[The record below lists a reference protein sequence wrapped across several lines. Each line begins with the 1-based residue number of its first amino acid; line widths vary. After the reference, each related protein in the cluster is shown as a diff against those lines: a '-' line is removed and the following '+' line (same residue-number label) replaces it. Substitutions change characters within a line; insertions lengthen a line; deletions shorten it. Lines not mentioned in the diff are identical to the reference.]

1 MATYEKFIG
10 IEKFTEEQM
19 KKAWLEMVGAFNSN
33 QNTVKRSYKSSLGG
47 DFSGYRAKFDTKKI
61 TKQVTRS
68 YGSLKSGNIGIIN
81 GFKDKEESW
90 RMLNVLLH
98 DRSLHQR
105 YGQTLI
111 KATHEMDDKTK
122 AIKRKL
128 RSITNNG

>member
-81 GFKDKEESW
+81 GFKDKDESW

-98 DRSLHQR
+98 DRHLHQR

>member
-1 MATYEKFIG
+1 METYKQFIG
-10 IEKFTEEQM
+10 VEKFTEEQM

-111 KATHEMDDKTK
+111 KATHEMDDKMKT
-122 AIKRKL
+122 IKRKL

>member
-19 KKAWLEMVGAFNSN
+19 KKAWLEMVDAFNSN
-33 QNTVKRSYKSSLGG
+33 QNKVKRSYKSSLGG

-81 GFKDKEESW
+81 GFKDKDESW

-98 DRSLHQR
+98 DRHLHQR

>member
-1 MATYEKFIG
+1 MATTEVTG
-10 IEKFTEEQM
+10 LEKFTEKQV
-19 KKAWLEMVGAFNSN
+19 KKVWLDMADAFNSN
-33 QNTVKRSYKSSLGG
+33 QNTIKRKYKSSLGG

-81 GFKDKEESW
+81 GFKAKEESW

-105 YGQTLI
+105 YSRTLVR
-111 KATHEMDDKTK
+111 ATHEMDDKTK
-122 AIKRKL
+122 VIKRRL
-128 RSITNNG
+128 RSITKNG

>member
-1 MATYEKFIG
+1 MATYEQFIG

-19 KKAWLEMVGAFNSN
+19 KKAWLEMVDAFNSN
-33 QNTVKRSYKSSLGG
+33 QNKVKRSYKSSLGG

-81 GFKDKEESW
+81 GFKAKDESW

-98 DRSLHQR
+98 DRYLHQR
-105 YGQTLI
+105 YGQTLV

-122 AIKRKL
+122 TIKRKL

>member
-1 MATYEKFIG
+1 MATYEKFVG

-98 DRSLHQR
+98 DRHLHQR
-105 YGQTLI
+105 YGQTLV
-111 KATHEMDDKTK
+111 KATHEIDDKTK
-122 AIKRKL
+122 MIKRKL

>member
-1 MATYEKFIG
+1 MATYEQFIG
-10 IEKFTEEQM
+10 VEKFTEKQM
-19 KKAWLEMVGAFNSN
+19 KKAWLEMVDAFNSN

-47 DFSGYRAKFDTKKI
+47 DFSGYRAKFDTSKI

-98 DRSLHQR
+98 DRHLHQR
-105 YGQTLI
+105 YGQTLV

-122 AIKRKL
+122 TIKRKL

>member
-19 KKAWLEMVGAFNSN
+19 KKAWLEMVRAFNSN

-98 DRSLHQR
+98 DRHLHQR
-105 YGQTLI
+105 YGQTLV

-122 AIKRKL
+122 MIKRKL

>member
-1 MATYEKFIG
+1 MATTG
-10 IEKFTEEQM
+10 ITGLEKFTEKQV
-19 KKAWLEMVGAFNSN
+19 KKVWLDMADAFNSN
-33 QNTVKRSYKSSLGG
+33 QNTVKRKYKSSLGG

-81 GFKDKEESW
+81 GFKAKDESW

-105 YGQTLI
+105 YSRTLVR
-111 KATHEMDDKTK
+111 ATHEMDDKNK
-122 AIKRKL
+122 VIKRRL
-128 RSITNNG
+128 RSITQNG

>member
-1 MATYEKFIG
+1 MATTEVTG
-10 IEKFTEEQM
+10 LEKFTEKQV
-19 KKAWLEMVGAFNSN
+19 KKVWLDMADAFNSN
-33 QNTVKRSYKSSLGG
+33 QNDVKRSYKSSLGG
-47 DFSGYRAKFDTKKI
+47 NFSGYRAKFDTKKI

-105 YGQTLI
+105 YSRTLVR
-111 KATHEMDDKTK
+111 ATHEMDDKNK
-122 AIKRKL
+122 VIKRRL
-128 RSITNNG
+128 RSITQNG

>member
-1 MATYEKFIG
+1 MATTNKVTG
-10 IEKFTEEQM
+10 LEKFTEKQL
-19 KKAWLEMVGAFNSN
+19 KQVWLEMADAFNSN
-33 QNTVKRSYKSSLGG
+33 QSTVKRSYKSSLGG
-47 DFSGYRAKFDTKKI
+47 NFSGYRTKFDTKKI

-81 GFKDKEESW
+81 GFQDKEESW

-98 DRSLHQR
+98 DRHLHQR

-111 KATHEMDDKTK
+111 KATHKTDDKTK
-122 AIKRKL
+122 TIKRKL

>member
-1 MATYEKFIG
+1 MATTEVTG
-10 IEKFTEEQM
+10 LEKFTEKQV
-19 KKAWLEMVGAFNSN
+19 KKVWLDMADAFNSN

-47 DFSGYRAKFDTKKI
+47 DFSGYRAKFETSKVKKQI
-61 TKQVTRS
+61 TRS

-98 DRSLHQR
+98 DRHLHQR
-105 YGQTLI
+105 YGTKLI
-111 KATHEMDDKTK
+111 KATHKMDDKTK

-128 RSITNNG
+128 RSITSNG

>member
-1 MATYEKFIG
+1 MATTKQIKG
-10 IEKFTEEQM
+10 LEKFTEKQL
-19 KKAWLEMVGAFNSN
+19 KKVWLEMVDIFNSN

-47 DFSGYRAKFDTKKI
+47 DFSRYPVKFDTKKI
-61 TKQVTRS
+61 NKQVTRS

-90 RMLNVLLH
+90 RMLNILLH
-98 DRSLHQR
+98 DRNLHQR
-105 YGQTLI
+105 YGRTLV

-122 AIKRKL
+122 TINRKL

>member
-81 GFKDKEESW
+81 GFKAKEESW
-90 RMLNVLLH
+90 RTLNVLLH
-98 DRSLHQR
+98 DRHLHQR
-105 YGQTLI
+105 YGQTLV

-122 AIKRKL
+122 NIKRKL

>member
-1 MATYEKFIG
+1 MATTEITG
-10 IEKFTEEQM
+10 LEKFTEKQV
-19 KKAWLEMVGAFNSN
+19 KKVWLDMADAFNSN
-33 QNTVKRSYKSSLGG
+33 QNTVKRKYKSSLGG

-81 GFKDKEESW
+81 GFKAKDESW

-105 YGQTLI
+105 YSRTLVR
-111 KATHEMDDKTK
+111 ATHEMDDKNK
-122 AIKRKL
+122 VIKRRL
-128 RSITNNG
+128 RSITQNG

>member
-1 MATYEKFIG
+1 MATYDKFIG

-98 DRSLHQR
+98 DRHLHQR
-105 YGQTLI
+105 YGQTLV

-122 AIKRKL
+122 MIKRKL

>member
-1 MATYEKFIG
+1 MATTEVTG
-10 IEKFTEEQM
+10 LEKFTEKQV
-19 KKAWLEMVGAFNSN
+19 KKVWLDMADAFNSN
-33 QNTVKRSYKSSLGG
+33 QNDVKRSYKSSLGG
-47 DFSGYRAKFDTKKI
+47 NFSGYRAKFDTKKI

-105 YGQTLI
+105 YSRTLVR
-111 KATHEMDDKTK
+111 ATHEMDDKNK
-122 AIKRKL
+122 VIKRKL
-128 RSITNNG
+128 RSITQNG

>member
-1 MATYEKFIG
+1 MATYEQFIG
-10 IEKFTEEQM
+10 VEKFTEEQM

-33 QNTVKRSYKSSLGG
+33 QNTVKRIHKSSLGG

-81 GFKDKEESW
+81 GFKAKDESW

-122 AIKRKL
+122 TIKRKL

>member
-98 DRSLHQR
+98 DRHLHQR
-105 YGQTLI
+105 YGQTLV

-122 AIKRKL
+122 MIKRKL